1 MTSKKTK
8 EGSKAKPARGRPSG
22 MMQGRI
28 WIADDFD
35 ATDPEIA
42 QLFEGETSA
51 EDSAS
56 RDKSG
61 SDAGD

>member
-1 MTSKKTK
+1 MTSKKNK
-8 EGSKAKPARGRPSG
+8 ESLKEKPARGRPSG

-35 ATDPEIA
+35 ATDPEIVK
-42 QLFEGETSA
+42 LFEGESSDEA
-51 EDSAS
+51 KAG

-61 SDAGD
+61 SDVGD